1 MHRYPTR
8 FPCDRGVP
16 PGIGGGEVEGR
27 GVGRD
32 CFSFQPCIDGGWRS
46 LWKKCQENVKK
57 PKEYNVCDDDHAGVS
72 INFKT

>member
-46 LWKKCQENVKK
+46 LWKKSETT
-57 PKEYNVCDDDHAGVS
+57 KEYNVSDDDD
-72 INFKT
+72 NDDDDEP

>member
-16 PGIGGGEVEGR
+16 PGIGGGEVEGGGVE

-32 CFSFQPCIDGGWRS
+32 GFSFQPRIDGGWRS
-46 LWKKCQENVKK
+46 LWEKMPRESETT
-57 PKEYNVCDDDHAGVS
+57 KEYNDCNDNDDDDDE
-72 INFKT
+72 T